1 MAKAPTRKTAARKS
15 TGQSHRAKAETT
27 RKGTA
32 KFFKV
37 TPPGTTDRQ
46 HLIGQIQN
54 AAGCSAQTAKATLD
68 AVLGTIAASLKK
80 NQKVQLTGFGTFVVA
95 KRSARKAHNPRT
107 GEIIRAKAS
116 KSVRFKPGQPLKR
129 SL

>member
-1 MAKAPTRKTAARKS
+1 MAKTPTRKTAARKS

-32 KFFKV
+32 KLFKV
-37 TPPGTTDRQ
+37 TPPGTSDRQ

-54 AAGCSAQTAKATLD
+54 AASCSAQTAKETLD

-95 KRSARKAHNPRT
+95 KRPARKARDPRT
-107 GEIIRAKAS
+107 GEVIRTKAS
-116 KSVRFKPGQPLKR
+116 KSVRFRPGQPLKR

>member
-15 TGQSHRAKAETT
+15 TGQRHRAKAETT

-32 KFFKV
+32 KLFKV
-37 TPPGTTDRQ
+37 TPPNTSDRQ
-46 HLIGQIQN
+46 HLIGQIQD
-54 AAGCSAQTAKATLD
+54 AASFSAQIAKETLD

-95 KRSARKAHNPRT
+95 KRPARNARNPRT
-107 GEIIRAKAS
+107 GEVIRAKAS
-116 KSVRFKPGQPLKR
+116 KSVRFRPGQPLKR
-129 SL
+129 SV

>member
-1 MAKAPTRKTAARKS
+1 MAKTPARKTGARKS
-15 TGQSHRAKAETT
+15 SGQSLRAKAETT

-32 KFFKV
+32 KLFKV
-37 TPPGTTDRQ
+37 TPPGTSDRQ

-54 AAGCSAQTAKATLD
+54 TAGCSAQAAKETLD
-68 AVLGTIAASLKK
+68 AVLGAIAASLKK

-95 KRSARKAHNPRT
+95 KRRARKARNPRT
-107 GEIIRAKAS
+107 GQAIRAKAS
-116 KSVRFKPGQPLKR
+116 KSVRFRPGQPLKR